1 MELGLLLM
9 GVGGENRRVPPVLV
23 IFISATKKTVTD
35 TENNVFLLV
44 EMTNF
49 KLWTQATWV

>member
-23 IFISATKKTVTD
+23 IFISATKKTVTG
-35 TENNVFLLV
+35 TENNAFLLD

-49 KLWTQATWV
+49 KLWTEATWV